1 MPSAMWKVPPQ
12 AGRKEKQSE
21 CQSRDRMQ
29 DTVTVRWRRKN
40 TRGAVSSIKGYPI
53 SFSNK
58 KKKIHVI
65 YHKEKILKTE
75 NCKPQDM
82 VDQKEPRQFLFQRLF
97 SLWTIT
103 LCNKRHIL
111 IPKPLSISA
120 QDDFQHWPWT
130 EGSIPAFPSQENT
143 EMHTQ
148 IF

>member
-29 DTVTVRWRRKN
+29 DTVRWRRKN
-40 TRGAVSSIKGYPI
+40 REELLAASKDILFPI
-53 SFSNK
+53 PIK

-82 VDQKEPRQFLFQRLF
+82 VDQKEPRQFLFQSLF
-97 SLWTIT
+97 SLWTVT

>member
-29 DTVTVRWRRKN
+29 DTVRWRRKN
-40 TRGAVSSIKGYPI
+40 REELLAASKDILFPI
-53 SFSNK
+53 PIK

-82 VDQKEPRQFLFQRLF
+82 ADQKEPRQFLFQSLF
-97 SLWTIT
+97 SLWTVT